1 MKTLTNSRIQSL
13 AVLASF
19 SLLLYSANSLA
30 QLQSDRIGGAFS
42 LFNGQDTSAWIQ
54 SGNANWYPITDGV
67 AANQGAGLLI
77 GKFPFSDFQIQFN
90 YWAGKSTQFSIYIHC
105 ADPNYISSKT
115 ALEVNLASP
124 SFQKYG
130 PGSVVGLLD
139 AASGLSTANKW
150 NTVFISSTAN
160 QITVTL
166 NGITMA
172 DNVNYFNLENGPFA
186 IRFGGGDLKISN
198 FSATIPGRW

>member
-77 GKFPFSDFQIQFN
+77 GKFPFGDFQVQFN
-90 YWAGKSTQFSIYIHC
+90 YWVGKSTQFSIYIHC
-105 ADPNYISSKT
+105 TDPNYISKNT
-115 ALEVNLASP
+115 ALEINLSNTTL
-124 SFQKYG
+124 QKYG
-130 PGSVVGLLD
+130 PGSVVGLIQ
-139 AASGLSTANKW
+139 ASNIPSVANKW
-150 NTVFISSTAN
+150 NTAFISSTGN
-160 QITVTL
+160 QITIVL
-166 NGITMA
+166 NGITT
-172 DNVNYFNLENGPFA
+172 VNNFQYQNFSNGPFA
-186 IRFGGGDLKISN
+186 IQFNGEDLKLSN